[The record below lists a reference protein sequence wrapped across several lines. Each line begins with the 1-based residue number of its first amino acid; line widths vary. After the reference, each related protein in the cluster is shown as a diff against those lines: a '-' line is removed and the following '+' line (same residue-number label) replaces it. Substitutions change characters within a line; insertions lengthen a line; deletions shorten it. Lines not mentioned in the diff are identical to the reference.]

1 MQDLSET
8 VVQITQQLGLDAGEI
23 KARQRFLEF
32 GADDIARLKQVHP
45 LIEDQRDEFAAAFYA
60 HLLKFAPLQHLL
72 ADEATLARLKRA
84 QAAYFSSLTEGDY
97 GAEYVA
103 NRLRVGIAHQRIGL
117 EPKWYIGA
125 YCEYLSANSGPCHGN
140 I

>member
-23 KARQRFLEF
+23 EARQRFLEF
-32 GADDIARLKQVHP
+32 
-45 LIEDQRDEFAAAFYA
+45 
-60 HLLKFAPLQHLL
+60 
-72 ADEATLARLKRA
+72 
-84 QAAYFSSLTEGDY
+84 

-125 YCEYLSANSGPCHGN
+125 YREYLSQLLPLVWDAFDGERDEFITTFDTLLKIIMSAWGWRWTLISPPTSAPSSSSTRNWSGA
-140 I
+140 